1 MKHVTSRTRLRRTAL
16 VTGALLAMATAAGT
30 AQATTSTSNTTT
42 QSATSAAAKQSSG
55 ARITAAPA
63 SCPKYYFCGYAG
75 ANYTNLVFKFKDC
88 YLQGIA
94 ARTGGSWYNNQSNG
108 TKARMYNANKQ
119 LVYTTP
125 GAPYGDPHG
134 NWAGIRYID
143 AC

>member
-1 MKHVTSRTRLRRTAL
+1 MKHTTNRTGIRRTAL

-30 AQATTSTSNTTT
+30 AQATTPAPG
-42 QSATSAAAKQSSG
+42 QQHAG
-55 ARITAAPA
+55 ARIMAAPA
-63 SCPKYYFCGYAG
+63 TCPKSYFCGYAG
-75 ANYTNLVFKFKDC
+75 ANYSNLVFKFKDC
-88 YLQGIA
+88 YMQKIA
-94 ARTGGSWYNNQSNG
+94 ARTGGSWYNNQSKG
-108 TKARMYNANKQ
+108 TTARMYNAKKK